1 LTDKNGNFSFTNIN
15 DGEYILLA
23 QKNGYGWDYVKIST
37 MSNENLQISMKK
49 EVRIYG
55 VLQGNNVWSGN
66 YLIDGDVEIAN
77 SASLR
82 ILNGSVIRF
91 NGNYKMKFN
100 GKLETEPGI
109 KPIVFTTDDTSIVWD
124 GIYIS
129 NNGEA
134 NINSSV
140 INSASS
146 GIVLESSNLFLSKSL
161 LINNKNY
168 GVSAIQIK
176 QTNKVEISSCIFTGQ
191 PVGVNFEFADTTAS
205 VKNSIFVLNSESGI
219 YITAS
224 GIRIENNFFSGNKHS
239 ISGYSNVNP
248 VLKIYHNNFA
258 TSLSYHIY
266 LRGQDSE
273 IKYNEINSTSGG
285 ISLGDISLKKTTA
298 VVNYNNL
305 YGKKYLL
312 RLGPHTSNIDARF
325 NYWGTTSEAE
335 IKNLIFDRNDVS
347 PSDRDYNL
355 YGVVDYSNYFFG
367 RVNNAGIRSK

>member
-1 LTDKNGNFSFTNIN
+1 MTDKNGNFSFTNIN

-37 MSNENLQISMKK
+37 VSNEDLQISMKK
-49 EVRIYG
+49 EARIYG
-55 VLQGNNVWSGN
+55 VLQGDNVWSGN

-100 GKLETEPGI
+100 GKLETEPGT

-146 GIVLESSNLFLSKSL
+146 GIILESSNLFLSKSL

-191 PVGVNFEFADTTAS
+191 PIGVNFEFADTTAS

-347 PSDRDYNL
+347 PSDRWYNS
-355 YGVVDYSNYFFG
+355 YGVVDYSNYFSE
-367 RVNNAGIRSK
+367 RIQVAGNY